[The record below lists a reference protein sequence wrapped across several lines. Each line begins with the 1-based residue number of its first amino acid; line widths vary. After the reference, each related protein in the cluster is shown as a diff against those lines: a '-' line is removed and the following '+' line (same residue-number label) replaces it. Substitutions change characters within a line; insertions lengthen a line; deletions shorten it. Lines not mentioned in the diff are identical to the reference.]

1 MSKKE
6 QYVAA
11 IDIGTTKIVAIVGKK
26 NENGKIEILGLSK
39 APSKGVK
46 RGVVLNIEETV
57 GAIQQ
62 TVDDVQK
69 RSGIVFTE
77 VFVGIAGQHIKSMK
91 NRGYIIR
98 ENYEDEIHK
107 EEVFRLMED
116 MHKIHIDIGEEIIHV
131 IPQNFIVDNE
141 TGVKSPIGMCGRRL
155 EANFHIVIGQVAAAK
170 NIEKCIRKANLTV
183 KDLILE
189 PLASSDAVLTE
200 DEKEAGVVLV
210 DIGGGTTDVAVYY
223 DNIIRHTAV
232 IPFGGNVVT
241 KDIKEGCAILQRYA
255 EQLKIQYGS
264 ALGDMAPGDKVVSIP
279 GISGRE
285 PKEISF
291 KSLAYIIQ
299 SRMEEI
305 IDAINFEIQVSGYAD
320 KLAAGVVIT
329 GGGAMLKHLPQ
340 LMKFKTAMDVR
351 IGLPNKHLAG
361 SARNE
366 INQPMYATSVGLI
379 MRGFDFLET
388 YKKSFNAGSA
398 EDFAKQKPVTPV
410 MQEEPSV
417 RIEQPEQ
424 PAKPVM
430 EEVFSTGENHVS
442 THPDPDKVSLGDKI
456 KSILSKM
463 FEVEDQKIG

>member
-1 MSKKE
+1 MNKKE

-26 NENGKIEILGLSK
+26 NENGRIEILGLSK
-39 APSKGVK
+39 APSRGVK

-57 GAIQQ
+57 TAIET
-62 TVDDVQK
+62 TVEDVQK
-69 RSGIVFTE
+69 RTGIMFFE

-91 NRGYIIR
+91 SRGYITR
-98 ENYEDEIHK
+98 DAYEDEIK
-107 EEVFRLMED
+107 KDEVFRLIED
-116 MHKIHIDIGEEIIHV
+116 MHKIHVDIGEEIIHV

-183 KDLILE
+183 KDMILE

-232 IPFGGNVVT
+232 IPFGGNVIT
-241 KDIKEGCAILQRYA
+241 KDIKEGCAILQRHA

-264 ALGDMAPGDKVVSIP
+264 ALGDIAPEDKVVSIP

-305 IDAINFEIQVSGYAD
+305 IDAINFEIQNSGYAD

-351 IGLPNKHLAG
+351 IGLPNENLAG

-379 MRGFDFLET
+379 MRGFEFLET
-388 YKKSFNAGSA
+388 YKKPFNAGTLEEYDRPGASSA
-398 EDFAKQKPVTPV
+398 LPK
-410 MQEEPSV
+410 
-417 RIEQPEQ
+417 R
-424 PAKPVM
+424 
-430 EEVFSTGENHVS
+430 EEVEEHAPEPVREDEKIPLTE
-442 THPDPDKVSLGDKI
+442 KI

-463 FEVEDQKIG
+463 FEVEDQPIK

>member
-1 MSKKE
+1 MNKQE

-26 NENGKIEILGLSK
+26 NGNGKIEILGLSK
-39 APSKGVK
+39 APSRGVK

-57 GAIQQ
+57 VAIQT

-69 RSGIVFTE
+69 RSGILFSE

-91 NRGYIIR
+91 NRGYIMR
-98 ENYEDEIHK
+98 DAYDDEIKK
-107 EEVFRLMED
+107 EEVFRLIED
-116 MHKIHIDIGEEIIHV
+116 MHKIHIEIGEEIIHV

-183 KDLILE
+183 KDMILE
-189 PLASSDAVLTE
+189 PLASSDAVLTD

-241 KDIKEGCAILQRYA
+241 KDIKEGCAILQRHA
-255 EQLKIQYGS
+255 EQLKVQYGS
-264 ALGDMAPGDKVVSIP
+264 ALGDIAPEDKVVSIP

-305 IDAINFEIQVSGYAD
+305 IDAVNFEIQNSGYAD

-351 IGLPNKHLAG
+351 IGLPNEHLAG
-361 SARNE
+361 SGKNE

-379 MRGFDFLET
+379 MRGFEYLET
-388 YKKSFNAGSA
+388 YKKSFNAGIKEEFVVPKVVSST
-398 EDFAKQKPVTPV
+398 KQVEV
-410 MQEEPSV
+410 ESEQEELV
-417 RIEQPEQ
+417 E
-424 PAKPVM
+424 AVH
-430 EEVFSTGENHVS
+430 EEEKTPLTE
-442 THPDPDKVSLGDKI
+442 KI
-456 KSILSKM
+456 KLMLSRM
-463 FEVEDQKIG
+463 FEVEDQSIN

>member
-1 MSKKE
+1 MNKQE
-6 QYVAA
+6 QFVAA

-26 NENGKIEILGLSK
+26 NGNGKIEILGLSK
-39 APSKGVK
+39 ALSRGVK

-57 GAIQQ
+57 SAIQT
-62 TVDDVQK
+62 TVEDVQK
-69 RSGIVFTE
+69 RSGILFSE

-91 NRGYIIR
+91 NRGYIMR
-98 ENYEDEIHK
+98 DAYDDEIKK
-107 EEVFRLMED
+107 EEVFRLIED
-116 MHKIHIDIGEEIIHV
+116 MHKIHIEIGEEIIHV

-170 NIEKCIRKANLTV
+170 NIEKCIRKANLSV
-183 KDLILE
+183 KDMILE
-189 PLASSDAVLTE
+189 PLASSDAVLTD

-241 KDIKEGCAILQRYA
+241 KDIKEGCAILQRHA
-255 EQLKIQYGS
+255 EQLKVQYGS
-264 ALGDMAPGDKVVSIP
+264 ALGDIAPEDKVVSIP

-305 IDAINFEIQVSGYAD
+305 IDAINFEIQNSGYAD

-329 GGGAMLKHLPQ
+329 GGGSMLRHLPQ

-351 IGLPNKHLAG
+351 IGLPNEHLAG
-361 SARNE
+361 SGKSE

-379 MRGFDFLET
+379 MRGFEYLET
-388 YKKSFNAGSA
+388 YKKTFNAGSK
-398 EDFAKQKPVTPV
+398 EEFVPPKTSVIDQHEGESF
-410 MQEEPSV
+410 EPSL
-417 RIEQPEQ
+417 PE
-424 PAKPVM
+424 
-430 EEVFSTGENHVS
+430 EEKTPLTE
-442 THPDPDKVSLGDKI
+442 KI
-456 KSILSKM
+456 KLMLSRM
-463 FEVEDQKIG
+463 FEVEDQTIS

>member
-1 MSKKE
+1 MNKKE

-26 NENGKIEILGLSK
+26 NENDKIEILGLSK
-39 APSKGVK
+39 ALSKGVK
-46 RGVVLNIEETV
+46 RGVVLNIEDTV
-57 GAIQQ
+57 NAIQT

-69 RSGIVFTE
+69 RSGIIFSE

-91 NRGYIIR
+91 NRGYITR
-98 ENYEDEIHK
+98 DNYEDEIKK
-107 EEVFRLMED
+107 EEVFRLIED

-170 NIEKCIRKANLTV
+170 NIEKCVRKANLTV
-183 KDLILE
+183 KDMILE
-189 PLASSDAVLTE
+189 PLASSDAVLTD

-232 IPFGGNVVT
+232 IPLGGNVVT
-241 KDIKEGCAILQRYA
+241 KDIKEGCAILARHA
-255 EQLKIQYGS
+255 EQLKLQYGS
-264 ALGDMAPGDKVVSIP
+264 ALGDIAPEDKVVSIP

-285 PKEISF
+285 QKEISF
-291 KSLAYIIQ
+291 RSLAYIIQ

-305 IDAINFEIQVSGYAD
+305 IDFVNFEIQNSGYAD

-351 IGLPNKHLAG
+351 IGLPNEHLAG
-361 SARNE
+361 TGKNE
-366 INQPMYATSVGLI
+366 INQPMYATAVGLI
-379 MRGFDFLET
+379 MRGFDYIET
-388 YKKSFNAGSA
+388 YKKSFSAGKQEEFVRPPKVEA
-398 EDFAKQKPVTPV
+398 ETREETVTNETEAPVEY
-410 MQEEPSV
+410 QEEP
-417 RIEQPEQ
+417 
-424 PAKPVM
+424 K
-430 EEVFSTGENHVS
+430 T
-442 THPDPDKVSLGDKI
+442 SLTEKI
-456 KSILSKM
+456 RMMMSKM
-463 FEVEDQKIG
+463 FEVEDSAIN

>member
-1 MSKKE
+1 MNKKE

-39 APSKGVK
+39 ALSKGVK
-46 RGVVLNIEETV
+46 RGVVQNIEETV
-57 GAIQQ
+57 TAIQT
-62 TVDDVQK
+62 TVEDVQK
-69 RSGIVFTE
+69 RSGILFSE

-91 NRGYIIR
+91 NRGYIMR
-98 ENYEDEIHK
+98 EEYDDEIKK
-107 EEVFRLMED
+107 EEVFKLIED

-170 NIEKCIRKANLTV
+170 NIEKCIRKANLIV
-183 KDLILE
+183 KDMILE
-189 PLASSDAVLTE
+189 PLASSDAVLTD

-223 DNIIRHTAV
+223 DNIIRHTSV

-241 KDIKEGCAILQRYA
+241 KDIKEGCAILQRHA

-264 ALGDMAPGDKVVSIP
+264 ALGDIAPEDKVVSIP

-305 IDAINFEIQVSGYAD
+305 IDAVNFEIQNSGYAD

-351 IGLPNKHLAG
+351 IGLPNEHLAG
-361 SARNE
+361 SAKNE

-379 MRGFDFLET
+379 MRGFDYLET
-388 YKKSFNAGSA
+388 YKKSFNAGNQ
-398 EDFAKQKPVTPV
+398 EDFVKQKPPV
-410 MQEEPSV
+410 ILQ
-417 RIEQPEQ
+417 QPEE
-424 PAKPVM
+424 
-430 EEVFSTGENHVS
+430 EEVTRNNVKPHIHEEEK
-442 THPDPDKVSLGDKI
+442 TPITEKI
-456 KSILSKM
+456 KMMLTRM
-463 FEVEDQKIG
+463 FEIEDQSIN

>member
-11 IDIGTTKIVAIVGKK
+11 IDIGTTKIVAIVGKR
-26 NENGKIEILGLSK
+26 NENSKIEILGLSK
-39 APSKGVK
+39 ALSKGVK
-46 RGVVLNIEETV
+46 RGVVQNIEETV
-57 GAIQQ
+57 NAIRT
-62 TVDDVQK
+62 TVEDVQK
-69 RSGIVFTE
+69 RSGIMFSE

-91 NRGYIIR
+91 NRGYIMR
-98 ENYEDEIHK
+98 DSYDDEIRK
-107 EEVFRLMED
+107 EEVFRLIED
-116 MHKIHIDIGEEIIHV
+116 MRKIHIDIGEEIIHV

-141 TGVKSPIGMCGRRL
+141 TGIRNPIGMCGRRL

-170 NIEKCIRKANLTV
+170 NIEKCIRKAGLNV

-200 DEKEAGVVLV
+200 DEKEAGVALV
-210 DIGGGTTDVAVYY
+210 DIGGGTTDLAVYY
-223 DNIIRHTAV
+223 DNIVRHTAV
-232 IPFGGNVVT
+232 IPLGGNVVT
-241 KDIKEGCAILQRYA
+241 KDIQEGCAILQRHA

-264 ALGDMAPGDKVVSIP
+264 ALGDIAPDDTVVSIP
-279 GISGRE
+279 GISGRD

-305 IDAINFEIQVSGYAD
+305 IDFVNFEIQNSGYAD

-351 IGLPNKHLAG
+351 VGLPNEHLAG
-361 SARNE
+361 TGRNE

-379 MRGFDFLET
+379 MKGFEYLET
-388 YKKSFNAGSA
+388 YRQNINIAPEK
-398 EDFAKQKPVTPV
+398 EYITPEANREV
-410 MQEEPSV
+410 VPDEVSDSEEYQPSS
-417 RIEQPEQ
+417 RTSWI
-424 PAKPVM
+424 
-430 EEVFSTGENHVS
+430 
-442 THPDPDKVSLGDKI
+442 DKI
-456 KSILSKM
+456 KIVMQKM
-463 FEVEDQKIG
+463 FEVEDQPIS

>member
-6 QYVAA
+6 QLVAA

-39 APSKGVK
+39 ALSKGVK
-46 RGVVLNIEETV
+46 RGVVMNIEETV
-57 GAIQQ
+57 NAIQT

-69 RSGIVFTE
+69 RSGIMFSE

-91 NRGYIIR
+91 SRGYIMR
-98 ENYEDEIHK
+98 ESFEDEIRK
-107 EEVFRLMED
+107 EEVFRLIED

-141 TGVKSPIGMCGRRL
+141 AGVKNPIGMCGRRL

-170 NIEKCIRKANLTV
+170 NIEKCIRKAGLTV

-200 DEKEAGVVLV
+200 DEKEAGVALV
-210 DIGGGTTDVAVYY
+210 DIGGGTTDLAVYY

-232 IPFGGNVVT
+232 IPLGGNVVT
-241 KDIKEGCAILQRYA
+241 KDIKEGCAILQRHA

-264 ALGDMAPGDKVVSIP
+264 ALGDIAPEDKVVSIP
-279 GISGRE
+279 GIAGRE

-305 IDAINFEIQVSGYAD
+305 IDFVNFEIQNSGYAD

-351 IGLPNKHLAG
+351 IGLPNEHLAG
-361 SARNE
+361 NSRNE

-379 MRGFDFLET
+379 MMGFDYLDTYHQRLNIAPENEYVKPKLE
-388 YKKSFNAGSA
+388 
-398 EDFAKQKPVTPV
+398 VT
-410 MQEEPSV
+410 
-417 RIEQPEQ
+417 
-424 PAKPVM
+424 
-430 EEVFSTGENHVS
+430 EEVEADQGEES
-442 THPDPDKVSLGDKI
+442 SEFQPQPKTSLAEKI
-456 KSILSKM
+456 MQAMSKM
-463 FEVEDQKIG
+463 FEIEDQPIN

>member
-1 MSKKE
+1 MNKKA

-11 IDIGTTKIVAIVGKK
+11 IDIGTTKIVAIVGTK

-39 APSKGVK
+39 ALSKGVK

-57 GAIQQ
+57 NAIQ
-62 TVDDVQK
+62 TTMDDVQK
-69 RSGIVFTE
+69 RSGVMFSE

-91 NRGYIIR
+91 NRGYIMR
-98 ENYEDEIHK
+98 DNYEDEITK
-107 EEVFRLMED
+107 DEVFRLIED
-116 MHKIHIDIGEEIIHV
+116 MHKIHIEIGEEIIHV

-141 TGVKSPIGMCGRRL
+141 TGIKSPIGICGKRL

-170 NIEKCIRKANLTV
+170 NIEKCIRKAGLSV
-183 KDLILE
+183 KDMILE

-232 IPFGGNVVT
+232 IPLGGNVVT
-241 KDIKEGCAILQRYA
+241 KDIKEGCAILQRHA
-255 EQLKIQYGS
+255 EQLKLQYGS
-264 ALGDMAPGDKVVSIP
+264 ALGDIAPEDKVVAIP

-305 IDAINFEIQVSGYAD
+305 IDFVNFEIQNSGYAD

-329 GGGAMLKHLPQ
+329 GGGAMLRHLPQ

-351 IGLPNKHLAG
+351 IGLPNQHLAG
-361 SARNE
+361 PGKNE

-379 MRGFDFLET
+379 MRGFDYLET
-388 YKKSFNAGSA
+388 YKKSFNAGPR
-398 EDFAKQKPVTPV
+398 EEFIHRKPEPV
-410 MQEEPSV
+410 MAEAE
-417 RIEQPEQ
+417 
-424 PAKPVM
+424 
-430 EEVFSTGENHVS
+430 TGESNGKDQNDVKM
-442 THPDPDKVSLGDKI
+442 TITEKI
-456 KSILSKM
+456 KIIMQKM
-463 FEVEDQKIG
+463 FETEDQSIG

>member
-1 MSKKE
+1 MNRKE

-39 APSKGVK
+39 ALSKGVK
-46 RGVVLNIEETV
+46 RGVVMNIEETV
-57 GAIQQ
+57 TAIQT
-62 TVDDVQK
+62 TVEDVQN
-69 RSGIVFTE
+69 RSGIMFSE

-91 NRGYIIR
+91 NRGYIMR
-98 ENYEDEIHK
+98 DNYEDEIKK
-107 EEVFRLMED
+107 EEVFRLIED

-170 NIEKCIRKANLTV
+170 NIEKCIRKANMSV
-183 KDLILE
+183 KDMILE
-189 PLASSDAVLTE
+189 PLASSDAVLTD

-210 DIGGGTTDVAVYY
+210 DIGGGTTDLAVYY

-232 IPFGGNVVT
+232 IPLGGNVVT
-241 KDIKEGCAILQRYA
+241 KDIKEGCAILQRHA

-264 ALGDMAPGDKVVSIP
+264 ALGDIAPEDKVVSIP

-291 KSLAYIIQ
+291 RSLAYIIQ

-305 IDAINFEIQVSGYAD
+305 IDFINFEIQNSGYAD

-329 GGGAMLKHLPQ
+329 GGGAMLEFLANESLP
-340 LMKFKTAMDVR
+340 
-351 IGLPNKHLAG
+351 GLEA
-361 SARNE
+361 
-366 INQPMYATSVGLI
+366 
-379 MRGFDFLET
+379 LE
-388 YKKSFNAGSA
+388 KSKN
-398 EDFAKQKPVTPV
+398 
-410 MQEEPSV
+410 
-417 RIEQPEQ
+417 
-424 PAKPVM
+424 
-430 EEVFSTGENHVS
+430 
-442 THPDPDKVSLGDKI
+442 
-456 KSILSKM
+456 
-463 FEVEDQKIG
+463 

>member
-1 MSKKE
+1 MNKKE

-39 APSKGVK
+39 APSRGVK

-57 GAIQQ
+57 SAIQT
-62 TVDDVQK
+62 TVEDVQK
-69 RSGIVFTE
+69 RSGILFSE

-91 NRGYIIR
+91 NRGYITR
-98 ENYEDEIHK
+98 DAYDDEIKK
-107 EEVFRLMED
+107 EEVFRLIED

-170 NIEKCIRKANLTV
+170 NIEKCIRKANLVV
-183 KDLILE
+183 KDMILE
-189 PLASSDAVLTE
+189 PLASSDAVLTD

-241 KDIKEGCAILQRYA
+241 KDIKEGCAILQRHA

-264 ALGDMAPGDKVVSIP
+264 ALGDIAPEDKVVSIP

-305 IDAINFEIQVSGYAD
+305 IDAVNFEIQNSGYAD

-351 IGLPNKHLAG
+351 IGLPNEHLAG
-361 SARNE
+361 SAKNE

-379 MRGFDFLET
+379 MRGFEFLET
-388 YKKSFNAGSA
+388 YKKPFNAG
-398 EDFAKQKPVTPV
+398 TR
-410 MQEEPSV
+410 EEY
-417 RIEQPEQ
+417 
-424 PAKPVM
+424 AKPRTPYVSVSD
-430 EEVFSTGENHVS
+430 EEAEEAENKAPEPVHEEEKIPL
-442 THPDPDKVSLGDKI
+442 TEKI
-456 KSILSKM
+456 KTILSKM
-463 FEVEDQKIG
+463 FEVEDQPIK

>member
-1 MSKKE
+1 MNKKE

-26 NENGKIEILGLSK
+26 NENDKIEILGLSK
-39 APSKGVK
+39 AISKGVK
-46 RGVVLNIEETV
+46 RGVVLNIEDTV
-57 GAIQQ
+57 NAIQT

-69 RSGIVFTE
+69 RSGILFSE

-91 NRGYIIR
+91 NRGYITR
-98 ENYEDEIHK
+98 DNYEDEIKK
-107 EEVFRLMED
+107 EEVFRLIED

-170 NIEKCIRKANLTV
+170 NIEKCVRKANLTV
-183 KDLILE
+183 KDMILE
-189 PLASSDAVLTE
+189 PLASSDAVLTD

-232 IPFGGNVVT
+232 IPLGGNVVT
-241 KDIKEGCAILQRYA
+241 KDIKEGCAILQRHA
-255 EQLKIQYGS
+255 EQLKLQYGS
-264 ALGDMAPGDKVVSIP
+264 ALGDIAPEDKVVSIP

-291 KSLAYIIQ
+291 RSLAYIIQ

-305 IDAINFEIQVSGYAD
+305 IDFVNFEIQNSGYAD

-329 GGGAMLKHLPQ
+329 GGGAMLRHLPQ

-351 IGLPNKHLAG
+351 IGLPNEHLAG
-361 SARNE
+361 TGRNE
-366 INQPMYATSVGLI
+366 INQPMYATAVGLI
-379 MRGFDFLET
+379 MRGFDYLDT
-388 YKKSFNAGSA
+388 YKKSFSAGKQEEFVRPPKVEFEVKEEEVMSEA
-398 EDFAKQKPVTPV
+398 EAPEEY
-410 MQEEPSV
+410 QEEP
-417 RIEQPEQ
+417 
-424 PAKPVM
+424 K
-430 EEVFSTGENHVS
+430 T
-442 THPDPDKVSLGDKI
+442 SLTEKI
-456 KSILSKM
+456 RMMMSKM
-463 FEVEDQKIG
+463 FEVEDSAIN

>member
-11 IDIGTTKIVAIVGKK
+11 IDIGTTKIVAIVGTK
-26 NENGKIEILGLSK
+26 NENGKIEILGISK
-39 APSKGVK
+39 APSRGVK

-57 GAIQQ
+57 GAIET
-62 TVDDVQK
+62 TVQDVQK
-69 RSGIVFTE
+69 RSGISFSE

-91 NRGYIIR
+91 NRGYIMR
-98 ENYEDEIHK
+98 DNYDDEINK
-107 EEVFRLMED
+107 EEVFRLIED

-170 NIEKCIRKANLTV
+170 NIEKCIRKAGLTV
-183 KDLILE
+183 KDMILE
-189 PLASSDAVLTE
+189 PLASSDACLTD

-232 IPFGGNVVT
+232 IPFGGNVIT
-241 KDIKEGCAILQRYA
+241 KDIKEGCAILHRHA

-264 ALGDMAPGDKVVSIP
+264 ALGDIAPDDKVVSIP
-279 GISGRE
+279 GISGRD

-305 IDAINFEIQVSGYAD
+305 IDAVNFEIQNSGYAD
-320 KLAAGVVIT
+320 KIAAGVVIT
-329 GGGAMLKHLPQ
+329 GGGAMLRHLPQ

-351 IGLPNKHLAG
+351 IGLPNEHLSG
-361 SARNE
+361 VGKNE

-379 MRGFDFLET
+379 MKGFDFLET
-388 YKKSFNAGSA
+388 YHKGFNAGPQDEFVKPKIA
-398 EDFAKQKPVTPV
+398 APEMDDTEDITDEAPGEQTV
-410 MQEEPSV
+410 EE
-417 RIEQPEQ
+417 RI
-424 PAKPVM
+424 
-430 EEVFSTGENHVS
+430 
-442 THPDPDKVSLGDKI
+442 SLTDKI
-456 KSILSKM
+456 KSILSGM
-463 FEVEDQKIG
+463 FEIEDQKIS

>member
-1 MSKKE
+1 MNKKE

-39 APSKGVK
+39 ALSKGVK

-57 GAIQQ
+57 NAIQT

-69 RSGIVFTE
+69 RSGIMFSE

-91 NRGYIIR
+91 NRGYITR
-98 ENYEDEIHK
+98 ESYEDEIKK
-107 EEVFRLMED
+107 EEVFRLIED

-141 TGVKSPIGMCGRRL
+141 TGVKSPIGMCGKRL

-170 NIEKCIRKANLTV
+170 NIEKCIRKANLSV
-183 KDLILE
+183 KDMILE

-232 IPFGGNVVT
+232 IPLGGNVVT
-241 KDIKEGCAILQRYA
+241 KDIKEGCAILQRHA
-255 EQLKIQYGS
+255 EALKLQYGS
-264 ALGDMAPGDKVVSIP
+264 ALGDIAPEDKVVSIP

-291 KSLAYIIQ
+291 RSLAYIIQ

-305 IDAINFEIQVSGYAD
+305 IDFVNFEIQNSGYAD

-351 IGLPNKHLAG
+351 IGLPNEHLAG
-361 SARNE
+361 NGKNE
-366 INQPMYATSVGLI
+366 INQPMYATAVGLI
-379 MRGFDFLET
+379 MRGFDYLET
-388 YKKSFNAGSA
+388 YKKSFSAGR
-398 EDFAKQKPVTPV
+398 
-410 MQEEPSV
+410 QEEFVRPQ
-417 RIEQPEQ
+417 RIEVIEKEEAITDESDIPPEYQ
-424 PAKPVM
+424 QEPK
-430 EEVFSTGENHVS
+430 T
-442 THPDPDKVSLGDKI
+442 SLTEKI
-456 KSILSKM
+456 RDDD
-463 FEVEDQKIG
+463 VEDVRD

>member
-1 MSKKE
+1 MNKKE

-39 APSKGVK
+39 ALSKGVK

-57 GAIQQ
+57 NAIQT
-62 TVDDVQK
+62 TVLDVQK
-69 RSGIVFTE
+69 RSGILFSE

-98 ENYEDEIHK
+98 EAYDDEIQK
-107 EEVFRLMED
+107 DEVFKLIED

-141 TGVKSPIGMCGRRL
+141 TGVKNPIGMCGRRL

-183 KDLILE
+183 KDMILE
-189 PLASSDAVLTE
+189 PLASSDAVLTD

-241 KDIKEGCAILQRYA
+241 KDIKEGCAILQRHA

-264 ALGDMAPGDKVVSIP
+264 ALGDIAPEDKVVSIP

-305 IDAINFEIQVSGYAD
+305 IDAVNFEVQNSGYAD

-351 IGLPNKHLAG
+351 IGLPNEHLAG
-361 SARNE
+361 SAKNE

-379 MRGFDFLET
+379 MRGFEYLET
-388 YKKSFNAGSA
+388 YKKTFNAGNTEEYVKPKA
-398 EDFAKQKPVTPV
+398 VIVGQLEEEEEEQETFAPTTH
-410 MQEEPSV
+410 EEEKIPLT
-417 RIEQPEQ
+417 E
-424 PAKPVM
+424 
-430 EEVFSTGENHVS
+430 
-442 THPDPDKVSLGDKI
+442 KI
-456 KSILSKM
+456 KSMLSRM
-463 FEVEDQKIG
+463 FEVEDQPIK

>member
-1 MSKKE
+1 MNKKE

-39 APSKGVK
+39 ALSKGVK

-57 GAIQQ
+57 NAIQT
-62 TVDDVQK
+62 TVLDVQK
-69 RSGIVFTE
+69 RSGIMFSE

-98 ENYEDEIHK
+98 EAYDDEIQK
-107 EEVFRLMED
+107 EEVFKLIED

-170 NIEKCIRKANLTV
+170 NIEKCIRKANLIV
-183 KDLILE
+183 KDMILE

-241 KDIKEGCAILQRYA
+241 KDIKEGCAILQRHA

-264 ALGDMAPGDKVVSIP
+264 ALGDIAPEDKVVSIP

-305 IDAINFEIQVSGYAD
+305 IDAVNFEIQNSGYAD

-351 IGLPNKHLAG
+351 IGFPNEHLAG
-361 SARNE
+361 SAKNE

-379 MRGFDFLET
+379 MRGFDYLET
-388 YKKSFNAGSA
+388 YKKTFNAGNSDEFVQPRSLITDPNIKKDKTEESEVA
-398 EDFAKQKPVTPV
+398 IEASMPPVH
-410 MQEEPSV
+410 EE
-417 RIEQPEQ
+417 E
-424 PAKPVM
+424 
-430 EEVFSTGENHVS
+430 
-442 THPDPDKVSLGDKI
+442 KVSFTDKLKI
-456 KSILSKM
+456 MLSKM
-463 FEVEDQKIG
+463 FEVEDQPINK

>member
-1 MSKKE
+1 MNKKE

-39 APSKGVK
+39 ALSKGVK

-57 GAIQQ
+57 NAIQT
-62 TVDDVQK
+62 TVLDVQK
-69 RSGIVFTE
+69 RSGILFSE

-98 ENYEDEIHK
+98 EAYDDEIQK
-107 EEVFRLMED
+107 DEVFKLIED

-141 TGVKSPIGMCGRRL
+141 TGVKNPIGMCGRRL

-183 KDLILE
+183 KDMILE
-189 PLASSDAVLTE
+189 PLASSDAVLTD

-232 IPFGGNVVT
+232 IQFGGNVVT
-241 KDIKEGCAILQRYA
+241 KDIKEGCAILQRHA

-264 ALGDMAPGDKVVSIP
+264 ALGDIAPEDKVVSIP

-305 IDAINFEIQVSGYAD
+305 IDAVNFEIQNSGYAD

-351 IGLPNKHLAG
+351 IGLPNEHLAG
-361 SARNE
+361 SAKNE

-379 MRGFDFLET
+379 MRGFEYLET
-388 YKKSFNAGSA
+388 YKKTFNAGNTEEYVKPKA
-398 EDFAKQKPVTPV
+398 VIVGQLEEEEEEQETFAPTTH
-410 MQEEPSV
+410 EEEKIPLT
-417 RIEQPEQ
+417 E
-424 PAKPVM
+424 
-430 EEVFSTGENHVS
+430 
-442 THPDPDKVSLGDKI
+442 KI
-456 KSILSKM
+456 KSMLSRM
-463 FEVEDQKIG
+463 FEVEDQPIK